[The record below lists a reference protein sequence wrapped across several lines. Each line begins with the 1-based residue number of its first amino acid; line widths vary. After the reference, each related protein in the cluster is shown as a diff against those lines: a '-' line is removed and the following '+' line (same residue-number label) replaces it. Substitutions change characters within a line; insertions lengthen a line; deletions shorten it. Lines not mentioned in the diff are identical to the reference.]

1 MHIHNH
7 TYSTHN
13 LTLRLFTCRVSVNE
27 RSNPAVFNIWC
38 AVWDQLVLL
47 KLLIREEGEHLV
59 QHTIDRQYG
68 SYLSLSL
75 ANIL

>member
-1 MHIHNH
+1 MKGVIQQFL
-7 TYSTHN
+7 TYG
-13 LTLRLFTCRVSVNE
+13 
-27 RSNPAVFNIWC
+27 A